1 MYLSHPKSPFAACRG
16 VPSSV
21 HPWPSK
27 CTGRPIPAG
36 NHAVPASGMVPSLLS
51 SFRAPSRSQAQTC
64 ITQELRE
71 TRLHGTQSDCHAWT
85 QGRGLYFTCRSAV
98 TARRAGPRYS
108 FFLTRRCQNAAA
120 GGEIARIEGVTW
132 GPFNGATKLKYSP
145 RPVPDVNRISRAYK
159 KRLPSQ
165 QSLWKS
171 NMRFYAAS
179 GFGWCFFFSPQFRNT
194 IQSGLAMKIDE

>member
-1 MYLSHPKSPFAACRG
+1 
-16 VPSSV
+16 
-21 HPWPSK
+21 
-27 CTGRPIPAG
+27 
-36 NHAVPASGMVPSLLS
+36 MVPSLLS

-71 TRLHGTQSDCHAWT
+71 TRLHGAQSDCHAWT

-108 FFLTRRCQNAAA
+108 VFLTRRCQNAAA
-120 GGEIARIEGVTW
+120 GGETSRIEGASW

-145 RPVPDVNRISRAYK
+145 RPYYNVNRIKWCDINKTAK
-159 KRLPSQ
+159 ETAKQ
-165 QSLWKS
+165 QSLLKS

-179 GFGWCFFFSPQFRNT
+179 GFGWCFFFSPQLRKT